1 MKKMVAEACPSVPND
16 LRWIIYVGV
25 VLLQGVQGA
34 LEWRW
39 GWMYVWIVVI
49 KKSHMALRG

>member
-1 MKKMVAEACPSVPND
+1 MVAEACPSVPND